1 MNGYEYSIIHG
12 LICSGRVCRHCK
24 IDHNFPC
31 EKTTPEKELL
41 KYAKELYREHDEK
54 FIHALETV
62 AEYRRVFCRV
72 VSQVQYD

>member
-41 KYAKELYREHDEK
+41 KYAKR
-54 FIHALETV
+54 TV
-62 AEYRRVFCRV
+62 
-72 VSQVQYD
+72 S